1 MNAINEAIKIQPLN
15 LRGGL
20 DKIALMKINNNL
32 TVQDYI
38 NLSNEIISIFKDY
51 PMPMFDTLLQIKNEI
66 LQKGTTEDYN
76 SYVNA
81 IKNALNSVTNSQ
93 QKPIAQNML
102 KLMKQEDLVN
112 NAIPSI
118 GKIVLDSWGRNT
130 DNISFTNGIISA
142 NGSHTWVGSSNS
154 DGIKINLYS
163 PNLDLIKSFSAAG
176 DEFGVDQP
184 GDDLSG
190 EINGTKYNIGDIISI
205 NYNPESASHGKLYFV
220 NKSDVSNEIANN
232 VVYKITNNGLIPLSG
247 TYTTPNGIKYNIVN
261 GEIAK
266 GQISLNTWGTIGTD
280 VLTFDGGV
288 INALGQHRWI
298 GSNNKDKISIDFCDS
313 QGNLIKSF
321 TATGEEFGAYQPGYD
336 LSGQINGTKY
346 NNGDIIFI
354 NYDGG
359 EKAHGTLTYSN
370 GVNNVKTI
378 NNQSAFIIEGNELIP
393 ITGVKKINGKV
404 YNFNN

>member
-51 PMPMFDTLLQIKNEI
+51 PIPMFDTLLQIKNEI

-118 GKIVLDSWGRNT
+118 EKIVLDSWGRNT

-163 PNLDLIKSFSAAG
+163 PNLDLIKSFSA
-176 DEFGVDQP
+176 
-184 GDDLSG
+184 
-190 EINGTKYNIGDIISI
+190 
-205 NYNPESASHGKLYFV
+205 
-220 NKSDVSNEIANN
+220 
-232 VVYKITNNGLIPLSG
+232 
-247 TYTTPNGIKYNIVN
+247 
-261 GEIAK
+261 
-266 GQISLNTWGTIGTD
+266 
-280 VLTFDGGV
+280 
-288 INALGQHRWI
+288 
-298 GSNNKDKISIDFCDS
+298 
-313 QGNLIKSF
+313 
-321 TATGEEFGAYQPGYD
+321 TGEEFGAYQPGYD

-346 NNGDIIFI
+346 NI
-354 NYDGG
+354 
-359 EKAHGTLTYSN
+359 
-370 GVNNVKTI
+370 
-378 NNQSAFIIEGNELIP
+378 
-393 ITGVKKINGKV
+393 
-404 YNFNN
+404 